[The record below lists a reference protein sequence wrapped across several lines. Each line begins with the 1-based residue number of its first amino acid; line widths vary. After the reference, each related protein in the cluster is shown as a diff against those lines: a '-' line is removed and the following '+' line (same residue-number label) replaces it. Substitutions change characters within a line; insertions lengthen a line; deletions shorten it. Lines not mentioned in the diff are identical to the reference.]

1 MFKFGNIPEAVGD
14 FKVAET
20 IAEKSND
27 EELKSRVYERLFYAN
42 FYIGSNT
49 SVIKYARKLLNSSTH
64 LNDSTMMLKSML
76 MCATAHADMDRMDSA
91 YAYIKKGI
99 KLKKDVDWFQL
110 VDVDANGIRWYLTM
124 AYIRKAQGQ
133 YDSAIELAKVGLT
146 DIDQKTRM
154 KSMQLLAELYE
165 QTGDKKQAEETKMQL
180 KEYEDSMKYVKLGM
194 QMIDWQNTFDE
205 RQQTQEFY
213 RQTAWMQGVITMIVI
228 LAALAIGIGL
238 WLHRRKVR
246 RLSHQLDEDAQ
257 STNELRSKMG
267 LLENR
272 MERIS
277 NTLLIGTQMYNQLQ
291 QRQCIAEATA
301 KEQQSL
307 VDYFTQLRPKRWQE
321 WQRKYNSLS
330 TAQYVFLI
338 MQDDLHYDDE
348 AIANALNVK
357 RTSVRSMRSRI
368 KSRER

>member
-1 MFKFGNIPEAVGD
+1 MLVVTGCTGWQNPLIKQAWQEIDDKPEAARTILAKVHYNSLSESDKAEYGLLSAIVDYETSRKPENDSLISASITYYNQHGDNWHRGRAYFYRGAVRMFKFGNIPEAVGD

-133 YDSAIELAKVGLT
+133 YDSAIELAKVGMS

-228 LAALAIGIGL
+228 LAALAIGIGGYT
-238 WLHRRKVR
+238 
-246 RLSHQLDEDAQ
+246 A
-257 STNELRSKMG
+257 
-267 LLENR
+267 
-272 MERIS
+272 ER
-277 NTLLIGTQMYNQLQ
+277 
-291 QRQCIAEATA
+291 CA
-301 KEQQSL
+301 
-307 VDYFTQLRPKRWQE
+307 D
-321 WQRKYNSLS
+321 
-330 TAQYVFLI
+330 
-338 MQDDLHYDDE
+338 
-348 AIANALNVK
+348 
-357 RTSVRSMRSRI
+357 
-368 KSRER
+368 